1 MRFIHFL
8 LFLFFAGTVF
18 TDAFAQSS
26 RKPAEPPTASISG
39 RITHDGRPVG
49 GIQFLLGPVITISKP
64 DGTFR
69 VTGLPPGN
77 HLLRFIRTGNYI
89 EADRE
94 SSILGRTFTL
104 EAGENRDGVEIRL
117 IPGGVVTGHVRDREN
132 RPLTGVRI
140 ELFEPS
146 RFPNS
151 PPPLDVGTQVTAK
164 PFTVTTD
171 DRGEYRAFAVPP
183 GRYLVK
189 AGRPKQP
196 ATFHPA
202 AATGNEA
209 TVVEVRSGEVAENID
224 IVLDATPP
232 RLFSVSGRLV
242 DAITGAPIANE
253 TVNLIPHDGRLEI
266 SGGRTQTDREGR
278 FQFGNL
284 PSGNFVAAVHTANS
298 DEDATS
304 PQFYSDPLSVKIKD
318 RNVTDVVIKAKR
330 SLTVFG
336 KVEVVGA
343 TVPFN
348 LANWEVIAT
357 PVNRGD
363 DFLYGNGSI
372 TPDGV
377 FRITG
382 LKPVPFFP
390 NFSLKETNGKLEE
403 DIEVLSI
410 FRNGVDV
417 TETGV
422 ELGTDPIQD
431 LRVRVRVNRG
441 VLKGELRFE
450 NGDIPPPGRV
460 YLIDEKS
467 ETAIASTGT
476 DERGRFLMK
485 AIPAGT
491 YRVRAG
497 LGEFPRL
504 NGLSPTTPA
513 LVTIPATGGP
523 VTVTLTIPKP
533 NSEGTP
539 Q

>member
-1 MRFIHFL
+1 MLKFFL
-8 LFLFFAGTVF
+8 LLIFAGTVF
-18 TDAFAQSS
+18 TGADAQSGP
-26 RKPAEPPTASISG
+26 KPAASPPTASITG
-39 RITHDGRPVG
+39 RVTHDGRPVG
-49 GIQFLLGPVITISKP
+49 GIQFMIGPARTVSKP

-77 HLLRFIRTGNYI
+77 HSLRLFRTGNYI
-89 EADRE
+89 EGDRE

-117 IPGGVVTGHVRDREN
+117 IPGGVITGHVRDREN

-146 RFPNS
+146 QFPNS

-164 PFTVTTD
+164 PFAVTTD
-171 DRGEYRAFAVPP
+171 DRGEYRAFAIPP

-196 ATFHPA
+196 SVFHPA
-202 AATGNEA
+202 AATGNDA

-232 RLFSVSGRLV
+232 TLFTVSGRLV
-242 DAITGAPIANE
+242 DAVTGAPIADE
-253 TVNLIPHDGRLEI
+253 TVSLIPRDPRPEI
-266 SGGRTQTDREGR
+266 SGGRTKTDREGR

-284 PSGNFVAAVHTANS
+284 PSATFIATVQTAGSNGGIVS
-298 DEDATS
+298 YRL
-304 PQFYSDPLSVKIKD
+304 FSDPVSV
-318 RNVTDVVIKAKR
+318 NVKGRDITDVVIKAKR
-330 SLTVFG
+330 GVTVFG

-343 TVPFN
+343 TAADNP
-348 LANWEVIAT
+348 ANWLVFGK
-357 PVNRGD
+357 PVNQKDGIFSVR
-363 DFLYGNGSI
+363 GSI
-372 TPDGV
+372 SPDGI
-377 FRITG
+377 FRIEG
-382 LKPVPFFP
+382 LKPVPFLPWFAVQGSATDLGV
-390 NFSLKETNGKLEE
+390 N
-403 DIEVLSI
+403 IEVLSI

-460 YLIDEKS
+460 YLIDQNS
-467 ETAIASTGT
+467 ETVITSAGT

-497 LGEFPRL
+497 LGEFPRS
-504 NGLSPTTPA
+504 NGLAPTKPA
-513 LVTIPATGGP
+513 VVTIPPTGDP

-533 NSEGTP
+533 DAEGNP